1 VVAIAAAI
9 FIAAAEVTVAVL
21 LPPSS
26 QLPSPSCRR
35 RRRAIA
41 WRPLLLPCY
50 RVVVTVPL
58 HRCCCRA
65 IATR

>member
-1 VVAIAAAI
+1 VVA
-9 FIAAAEVTVAVL
+9 IAAAEVTVAVL

-26 QLPSPSCRR
+26 QLPSPSC